1 MDKLSQFG
9 EFKDRCI
16 LEYNNLLIEEE
27 STIETVVVQYDY
39 EIETFPE
46 EELIKEQPEEI
57 KEKIIHPTANKVV
70 HNTPQTSFK
79 TTSKASTTKNK
90 TTRED
95 LLRILA
101 SYEDNHNKTK
111 KTVTT
116 VEVPITEKVS
126 EAKRE
131 MGKS

>member
-16 LEYNNLLIEEE
+16 SEYNRLQIEEE
-27 STIETVVVQYDY
+27 PTIETEVVQYDY
-39 EIETFPE
+39 EIETFSE

-57 KEKIIHPTANKVV
+57 KEKMIYSIANKVV
-70 HNTPQTSFK
+70 NTPQTSFK
-79 TTSKASTTKNK
+79 TTPKAPTTKNK

-101 SYEDNHNKTK
+101 SYEDNHSKTK
-111 KTVTT
+111 KTATP

-131 MGKS
+131 MGE

>member
-1 MDKLSQFG
+1 M
-9 EFKDRCI
+9 E
-16 LEYNNLLIEEE
+16 
-27 STIETVVVQYDY
+27 VVQYDY

-46 EELIKEQPEEI
+46 EELIKEQTEEI
-57 KEKIIHPTANKVV
+57 EEKIIHPIANRVV
-70 HNTPQTSFK
+70 NNTPQTSFK
-79 TTSKASTTKNK
+79 TTPRAPPIKNK

-101 SYEDNHNKTK
+101 SYEDNHNKPK
-111 KTVTT
+111 KTVAP

-131 MGKS
+131 MGTY

>member
-9 EFKDRCI
+9 EFKERCI
-16 LEYNNLLIEEE
+16 LEYNSLQIEEE
-27 STIETVVVQYDY
+27 PNADMEVVHYDY

-57 KEKIIHPTANKVV
+57 KQEIIHPIVNKVV
-70 HNTPQTSFK
+70 HNTPQTSYK
-79 TTSKASTTKNK
+79 TTPKAPTTKNK

-101 SYEDNHNKTK
+101 SYEDNQNKTK
-111 KTVTT
+111 KTVTP

-131 MGKS
+131 MGT